1 MKKLLGIMVLSLM
14 CLSATTYSVT
24 AEATVEFISAEER
37 IIKFISN
44 EERIKKCVLE
54 TGKSKKICKKD
65 VIGWGLNE
73 YLNHGYKIKSE
84 EMVTIGG
91 GSFTIFI
98 LKRKKLTTYF
108 PLVVTCRLN
117 NFSQSII
124 CVEP

>member
-1 MKKLLGIMVLSLM
+1 MKKLLGIVVLGLL

-24 AEATVEFISAEER
+24 AGTTVEFISD
-37 IIKFISN
+37 
-44 EERIKKCVLE
+44 EERIKKCSLE